1 MTILLVLSSVSDLKQ
16 YRIPNDLIVAGWLVA
31 LLLRWYEQGLV
42 GVGAG
47 VCCVLLGTAALLPM
61 FCIRGMGAGDIKL
74 LSVIA
79 GMYGMKFWV
88 HTGIVFA
95 VLAAVASLLHMLGK
109 RQFLERM
116 KYFVCC
122 AVLHR
127 RKTYYDVKRDGYEMV
142 IPLAPLAAMA
152 DYFGRKNFLLDSR
165 LFTKLESLNEFL
177 KDRQPDVLLLGEDVD
192 RTGVKYLDRAR
203 HLVIMSE
210 GNGVAEG
217 GETCPLIFKYQS
229 AEKILQEIFQILE
242 EGEGASSVTATKT
255 GGQTEF
261 IGIYRPY
268 GAPVPLQRLLPEVKD
283 RRQSILVDLELFGE
297 EQQVMKAAG
306 SAENSGMSEVI
317 FYLKQHSEKLAAKL
331 RRMITQCNGMDY
343 LGAVEDFRDLYTLCR
358 EDVDRLLSLFA
369 HETGYERVVFDVGFL
384 TDSSL
389 YLLYC
394 CDRIYIPRAQ
404 SRWEEQRRA
413 ALERLLVREGLEE
426 VIDNIQYV

>member
-1 MTILLVLSSVSDLKQ
+1 M
-16 YRIPNDLIVAGWLVA
+16 
-31 LLLRWYEQGLV
+31 
-42 GVGAG
+42 
-47 VCCVLLGTAALLPM
+47 
-61 FCIRGMGAGDIKL
+61 
-74 LSVIA
+74 
-79 GMYGMKFWV
+79 
-88 HTGIVFA
+88 
-95 VLAAVASLLHMLGK
+95 
-109 RQFLERM
+109 
-116 KYFVCC
+116 
-122 AVLHR
+122 
-127 RKTYYDVKRDGYEMV
+127 
-142 IPLAPLAAMA
+142 
-152 DYFGRKNFLLDSR
+152 
-165 LFTKLESLNEFL
+165 
-177 KDRQPDVLLLGEDVD
+177 
-192 RTGVKYLDRAR
+192 
-203 HLVIMSE
+203 
-210 GNGVAEG
+210 
-217 GETCPLIFKYQS
+217 
-229 AEKILQEIFQILE
+229 
-242 EGEGASSVTATKT
+242 
-255 GGQTEF
+255 
-261 IGIYRPY
+261 
-268 GAPVPLQRLLPEVKD
+268 KD

>member
-1 MTILLVLSSVSDLKQ
+1 M
-16 YRIPNDLIVAGWLVA
+16 A

>member
-1 MTILLVLSSVSDLKQ
+1 MNKL
-16 YRIPNDLIVAGWLVA
+16 LVA
-31 LLLRWYEQGLV
+31 LYDTQGY
-42 GVGAG
+42 
-47 VCCVLLGTAALLPM
+47 M
-61 FCIRGMGAGDIKL
+61 R
-74 LSVIA
+74 
-79 GMYGMKFWV
+79 
-88 HTGIVFA
+88 
-95 VLAAVASLLHMLGK
+95 SL
-109 RQFLERM
+109 
-116 KYFVCC
+116 
-122 AVLHR
+122 
-127 RKTYYDVKRDGYEMV
+127 
-142 IPLAPLAAMA
+142 A

-268 GAPVPLQRLLPEVKD
+268 GATVPLHRLLPEVKD

-297 EQQVMKAAG
+297 GQQVMKAAG
-306 SAENSGMSEVI
+306 TAENSGMSEVI

-331 RRMITQCNGMDY
+331 RRMITQCDGMDY